1 MLFGDTIAAISS
13 AAGAAA
19 RMIVRTSGPT
29 SFPAA
34 RRLCDAFS
42 PEPATARFHQL
53 IWNDLAV
60 PAWLYTFVAPHS
72 YTGEDMVEYHLPG
85 NPLLCRILLDEL
97 LRSGKEPIRAAEPG
111 EFTARAH
118 FNGKL
123 PLEACEGVAAA
134 IHASNQREL
143 SAARRLLAGELAAR
157 LTPLCEMLAQTLAL
171 VEAQIDFSDEGIS
184 FLQQSE
190 LRERMGTVEAAL
202 RQLLA
207 DSARLQKLAHEPR
220 VLLVGRPN
228 AGKSTLLN
236 ALCGTD
242 RAVVSAEAGTTR
254 DVIWATAALR
264 RGIVHIADAAGLEG
278 EPGRPRPG
286 PGPRTA
292 RLSSDETDAQ
302 RHIAEQM
309 QSHAAVAAER
319 ADVLVLVRDVTDARP
334 PIALSRPPDL
344 VVRSKI
350 DLTSVAGVVDPGPP
364 GVRLRRA
371 QSNRD
376 AGYKISAH
384 TAVGMS
390 DLREVLDR
398 LCFGDSAA
406 AESLALTGR
415 HVASIEDAI
424 AAVQRAGSHIA
435 GGAEVLAL
443 ELREAL
449 DAVAQVLGQVTPDD
463 LLGRI
468 FSTFCIGK

>member
-1 MLFGDTIAAISS
+1 M
-13 AAGAAA
+13 
-19 RMIVRTSGPT
+19 
-29 SFPAA
+29 
-34 RRLCDAFS
+34 
-42 PEPATARFHQL
+42 
-53 IWNDLAV
+53 
-60 PAWLYTFVAPHS
+60 
-72 YTGEDMVEYHLPG
+72 
-85 NPLLCRILLDEL
+85 LLDEL
-97 LRSGKEPIRAAEPG
+97 LRFGKEPIRAAEPG

-118 FNGKL
+118 FSGKL

-157 LTPLCEMLAQTLAL
+157 LTPLREMLAETLAL

-190 LRERMGTVEAAL
+190 LRERMQTVEASL
-202 RQLLA
+202 RRLLT
-207 DSARLQKLAHEPR
+207 DSARFQRLAHEPR

-242 RAVVSAEAGTTR
+242 RAVVSNEAGTTR
-254 DVIWATAALR
+254 DVIWATAVLS
-264 RGIVHIADAAGLEG
+264 RGIVHIADAAGLEPDAGEG

-286 PGPRTA
+286 SGPRTA
-292 RLSSDETDAQ
+292 RLSSKETDAHQ
-302 RHIAEQM
+302 HIAEQM
-309 QSHAAVAAER
+309 QSRATTAAER
-319 ADVLVLVRDVTDARP
+319 ADVLVLVRDATDARE
-334 PIALSRPPDL
+334 PISLPRAPDL

-350 DLTSVAGVVDPGPP
+350 DLMAVAGVGDPGPP

-371 QSNRD
+371 QSSRD
-376 AGYKISAH
+376 VGYRISAH
-384 TAVGMS
+384 TAAGMS
-390 DLREVLDR
+390 DLRDALDQ
-398 LCFGDSAA
+398 LCFGHSAV

-424 AAVQRAGSHIA
+424 AAVARATSEIT

-449 DAVAQVLGQVTPDD
+449 DAVGQVLGHVTPDD